1 MACAPVA
8 PSGVSAA
15 DGGRESRY
23 ESAGWR
29 SDGASCSVA
38 HVARSTG
45 SSASLTAH
53 TLQRATRA
61 VRDGTNGGTTR
72 DGDDRPPAAVVH
84 AGGS

>member
-8 PSGVSAA
+8 PSGASAA

-61 VRDGTNGGTTR
+61 VRDG
-72 DGDDRPPAAVVH
+72 DDRPPAAVVR
-84 AGGS
+84 AGGSRSAEPQ